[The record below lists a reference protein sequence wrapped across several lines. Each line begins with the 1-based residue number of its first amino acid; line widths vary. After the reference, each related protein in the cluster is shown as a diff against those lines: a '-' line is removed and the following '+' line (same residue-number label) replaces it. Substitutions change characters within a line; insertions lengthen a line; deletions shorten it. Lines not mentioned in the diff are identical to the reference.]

1 MYKLVK
7 AKDIEALKENNKLL
21 LEQINVKNK
30 DCVQW
35 QKEIKKLN
43 KEICS
48 LKIELEDTKLYL
60 KQEKECSDALRIRN
74 KIKEI
79 KTPKEKKKKGE

>member
-30 DCVQW
+30 ECVQW
-35 QKEIKKLN
+35 QKEIKKLK

-60 KQEKECSDALRIRN
+60 KQEKECSDALRN